1 MVILKYKKIV
11 LATNN
16 LNKVREINELFQES
30 IYKIIPQSEFKV
42 TEVEETGKTFTENAL
57 IKARNAA
64 KYTDLPVIAD
74 DSGIEVDALDG
85 RPGIFSARYSGIG
98 ATDKDNLTKLIKD
111 IKHIDRKNCQAKF
124 ICAMVYIAYENDP
137 NPIIVE
143 GIWKGYVIT
152 KPRGVNGFGYDP
164 IFYVPEYECTSAELD
179 RKKKNQLSHRGQ
191 AIRKLTKKLNEI
203 K

>member
-1 MVILKYKKIV
+1 MKYKKLV

-179 RKKKNQLSHRGQ
+179 RKEKNQLSHRGQ

>member
-1 MVILKYKKIV
+1 MKYKKIV

-137 NPIIVE
+137 NPIIVQ

>member
-1 MVILKYKKIV
+1 MKYKKIV

-85 RPGIFSARYSGIG
+85 RPGIFSAR
-98 ATDKDNLTKLIKD
+98 
-111 IKHIDRKNCQAKF
+111 
-124 ICAMVYIAYENDP
+124 
-137 NPIIVE
+137 
-143 GIWKGYVIT
+143 
-152 KPRGVNGFGYDP
+152 
-164 IFYVPEYECTSAELD
+164 
-179 RKKKNQLSHRGQ
+179 
-191 AIRKLTKKLNEI
+191 
-203 K
+203 

>member
-1 MVILKYKKIV
+1 M
-11 LATNN
+11 
-16 LNKVREINELFQES
+16 
-30 IYKIIPQSEFKV
+30 

>member
-1 MVILKYKKIV
+1 MKYKKIV

-57 IKARNAA
+57 IKACNAA

>member
-1 MVILKYKKIV
+1 MKYKKIV

-111 IKHIDRKNCQAKF
+111 IKYIDRKNCQAKF

>member
-1 MVILKYKKIV
+1 MKYKKIV

-16 LNKVREINELFQES
+16 LNNVREINELFQES

>member
-1 MVILKYKKIV
+1 MKYKKIV
-11 LATNN
+11 FTANN

-98 ATDKDNLTKLIKD
+98 ATDKDNLTKLIKY

>member
-1 MVILKYKKIV
+1 MKYKKIV

-98 ATDKDNLTKLIKD
+98 ATD
-111 IKHIDRKNCQAKF
+111 
-124 ICAMVYIAYENDP
+124 
-137 NPIIVE
+137 
-143 GIWKGYVIT
+143 
-152 KPRGVNGFGYDP
+152 
-164 IFYVPEYECTSAELD
+164 
-179 RKKKNQLSHRGQ
+179 
-191 AIRKLTKKLNEI
+191 
-203 K
+203 

>member
-1 MVILKYKKIV
+1 MKYKKIV

-42 TEVEETGKTFTENAL
+42 TEVEETGKTFIENAL

-98 ATDKDNLTKLIKD
+98 ATEKDNLTKLIKD

-124 ICAMVYIAYENDP
+124 ICAMVYIANENDP

>member
-1 MVILKYKKIV
+1 MKYKKIV

-179 RKKKNQLSHRGQ
+179 RKKKNQLSHRVQ

>member
-1 MVILKYKKIV
+1 MKYKKIV

-64 KYTDLPVIAD
+64 KYTDLPVIDD

-179 RKKKNQLSHRGQ
+179 RKEKNQLSHRGQ

>member
-1 MVILKYKKIV
+1 MKYKKIV

-179 RKKKNQLSHRGQ
+179 RNKKNQLSHRGQ

>member
-1 MVILKYKKIV
+1 MKYKKIV

-164 IFYVPEYECTSAELD
+164 IFYLLD
-179 RKKKNQLSHRGQ
+179 GLGWANSGAILVFLYFTPIKKEFEK
-191 AIRKLTKKLNEI
+191 
-203 K
+203 